1 MPSLRLIASNPR
13 IEPVLLSTP
22 NHRVSHCSNPLYL
35 RLLTALPLALRFNF
49 KSCWPR
55 GLATAFVY
63 VRYSF
68 REQSKN
74 RYCRYSKY
82 LSNRFLAEFS
92 STTLDVFFFFFTI
105 FFTISFQYSDIFNIF
120 RKKNIPVSVRMRKL
134 ASAF

>member
-63 VRYSF
+63 IRYSF

-92 STTLDVFFFFFTI
+92 STMLDVFFFSFLRYFSRYLSNILI
-105 FFTISFQYSDIFNIF
+105 FLIFLE
-120 RKKNIPVSVRMRKL
+120 KKIYL
-134 ASAF
+134 YLFE